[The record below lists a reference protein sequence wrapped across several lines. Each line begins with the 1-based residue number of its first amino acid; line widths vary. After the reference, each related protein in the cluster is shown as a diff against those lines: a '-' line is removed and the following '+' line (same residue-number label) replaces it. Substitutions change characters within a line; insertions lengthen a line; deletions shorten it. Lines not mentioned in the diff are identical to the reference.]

1 MRLGFRIQTINTKN
15 TTYKIIP
22 MRIISSSFILFLL
35 ILFSA
40 CNSGQGP
47 PSFSLNPEDEK
58 RIDDL
63 ISLMSL
69 EEKVGQTCQ
78 ITLDAILQKD
88 SLNRLVEPH
97 QIDLNK
103 LDGAINK
110 HKVGSILN
118 VSNHTFA
125 LEKWNGIVKTIQGAA
140 AKSNTGI
147 PVIYGV
153 DAIHG
158 ATYVQKSTLFPQE
171 IGLAASWD
179 TSIAREMGRITA
191 YETRA
196 SGVPWNFSPVLD
208 LGRTPIWSRFF
219 ETLGEDV
226 YLAKTLGAKIIA
238 GYQGGPA
245 IDKLHVAACL
255 KHYVGYGFPRT
266 GRDRTPALIP
276 ERTMLEYHLP
286 PFEEAIKAG
295 ALTVMINSGEVNG
308 VPGHANK
315 RLLTDV
321 LKNEWGFAGFT
332 VSDWEDFINLN
343 KVAQT
348 DSTIKDAIATAINAG
363 VDMSMVPNN
372 PEYKTYCKLL
382 IELVKEGGVSENRLD
397 DAVRRIL
404 RVKHRLYLFENPYT
418 QKEDYPSFASK
429 EHLEKAYLSAAES
442 ITLLKNEG
450 GVLPAK
456 TSSRVM
462 VIGPTANS
470 LNCLN
475 GAWTHTWQGVDP
487 QYNNTNNPTIY
498 EAIKNSSRSCD
509 LYGGSIMRM
518 VDGDEADFYSPDLKT
533 AVKNASNY
541 DIAVVCV
548 GELPSTERPGD
559 IFSLDL
565 AKEQQEIVSSLSK
578 TGIKIVLVLVEGR
591 PKIIS
596 DIEPLADAVV
606 QCYLPGDQGGQA
618 LADIIFGKINP
629 SGKLPYTYPRHSG
642 VIMYY
647 DHKQSEVINGN
658 TWANNFFN
666 PQYNFGFGLS
676 YTDFEYSNLSVEK
689 SLYSLL
695 EKEITVSVDV
705 KNTGGR
711 AGKEVVQLYSRD
723 HFATISPPLRRLVRY
738 NKVLL
743 EPGET
748 KAVSFTLPAKELGF
762 YNIDNVWVNEPGRHS
777 FFINDLDVSFRLT
790 H

>member
-1 MRLGFRIQTINTKN
+1 MRN
-15 TTYKIIP
+15 IILP
-22 MRIISSSFILFLL
+22 LLSFVLFL
-35 ILFSA
+35 SA
-40 CNSGQGP
+40 CEIEPNNK
-47 PSFSLNPEDEK
+47 SFSLIEEDEK
-58 RIDDL
+58 KITAL
-63 ISLMSL
+63 LNKMSV

-88 SLNRLVEPH
+88 ESNKLIEPH
-97 QIDLNK
+97 QIDLEK
-103 LDGAINK
+103 LDEAINNY
-110 HKVGSILN
+110 KVGSILN
-118 VSNHTFA
+118 VSNHTFT
-125 LEKWNGIVKTIQGAA
+125 LEKWNGIVKTIQDVA
-140 AKSNTGI
+140 AKSSTGVPI
-147 PVIYGV
+147 IYGV

-158 ATYVQKSTLFPQE
+158 ATYIQTSTLFPQE

-179 TSIAREMGRITA
+179 TSLAREMGRITA

-226 YLAKTLGAKIIA
+226 YLAKTLGSKIVD
-238 GYQGGPA
+238 GYQGGTS
-245 IDKLHVAACL
+245 IDKNHVAACL

-276 ERTMLEYHLP
+276 ERTMLEHHLP
-286 PFEEAIKAG
+286 PFKKSIKNG
-295 ALTVMINSGEVNG
+295 ALTVMVNSGEVNG
-308 VPGHANK
+308 IPGHANK

-321 LKNEWGFAGFT
+321 LKEEWGFSGFA

-372 PEYKTYCKLL
+372 PEYKTYCK
-382 IELVKEGGVSENRLD
+382 ELTGLVNEARVSQQRLD

-404 RVKHRLYLFENPYT
+404 RVKYRLDLFENPYT
-418 QKEDYPSFASK
+418 FKEDYPNFASK
-429 EHLEKAYLSAAES
+429 EHIKKAYLSAAES
-442 ITLLKNEG
+442 ITLLKNKE

-475 GAWTHTWQGVDP
+475 GAWTHTWQGVNP
-487 QYNNTNNPTIY
+487 QYNNSNNPTIY
-498 EAIKNSSRSCD
+498 EAIKKISANCD
-509 LYGGSIMRM
+509 LYEGSIMKM

-533 AVKNASNY
+533 AVKNASKY
-541 DIAVVCV
+541 DLAVVCV

-559 IFSLDL
+559 IYKLDL
-565 AKEQQEIVSSLSK
+565 AKEQQEIVKSLSK

-596 DIEPLADAVV
+596 EVEPLADAVI
-606 QCYLPGDQGGQA
+606 QCYLPGDQGGRA
-618 LADIIFGKINP
+618 LVDIIFGKINP

-642 VIMYY
+642 VIMHY
-647 DHKQSEVINGN
+647 DHKQSELINGN
-658 TWANNFFN
+658 TWANDFFN

-676 YTDFEYSNLSVEK
+676 YTDFEYSGLVVDKNNYNLSEQ
-689 SLYSLL
+689 
-695 EKEITVSVDV
+695 ININVDV
-705 KNTGGR
+705 KNVGKR
-711 AGKEVVQLYSRD
+711 EGKEVVQLYARD
-723 HFATISPPLRRLVRY
+723 HFATISPPLRKLIRY
-738 NKVLL
+738 NKIVLS
-743 EPGET
+743 PGET
-748 KAVSFTLPAKELGF
+748 KTVSFKVSPKDLGF
-762 YNIDNVWVNEPGRHS
+762 YNAENIWVNEPGKHS
-777 FFINDLDVSFRLT
+777 FYVGGLEDTFSIK
-790 H
+790 